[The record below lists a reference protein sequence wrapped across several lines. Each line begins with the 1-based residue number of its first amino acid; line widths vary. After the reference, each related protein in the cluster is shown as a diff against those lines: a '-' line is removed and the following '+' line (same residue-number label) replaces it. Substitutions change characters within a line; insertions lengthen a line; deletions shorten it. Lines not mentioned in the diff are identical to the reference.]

1 MARIGLRRALAI
13 AVVTLTGGCAKK
25 SELIPVTGKVT
36 LEGKPLVHGTV
47 SYRPPPGDL
56 TAPQASGPLDG
67 EGNYRL
73 FTDGELG
80 VKPGTYRV
88 VVFAYDQPTSGPGHR
103 GLPQSIIHVR
113 YQREDTTPLMRE
125 VDKDMPASAYDLEI
139 KP

>member
-1 MARIGLRRALAI
+1 MARIGLCPALAV
-13 AVVTLTGGCAKK
+13 AVVALAGGCAKQ

-47 SYRPPPGDL
+47 SYRPPAGDL
-56 TAPQASGPLDG
+56 TAPQASGPLDA

-73 FTDGELG
+73 FTEGEPG

-88 VVFAYDQPTSGPGHR
+88 VVFAYDQPTRGPGHR

-125 VDKDMPASAYDLEI
+125 VGKDVRAGAYDLELE
-139 KP
+139 P